1 MPSGRRRDAATGMAK
16 QLALSREEWKSTG
29 PVCDRFAIATSRGT
43 APNAVFW
50 RSRRPQFG
58 VEDHWD
64 GARAAR
70 ALSNERSETRVR
82 HGPGRARGVWRP
94 SPWPLPREL
103 SAPSTGTGRPKTV
116 TEADHH
122 LFCLLTMNHQPLHI
136 NEVYAKRSQHG
147 RNVVVGTL
155 VYSLAVTEFKRLVL
169 VPRKPE

>member
-1 MPSGRRRDAATGMAK
+1 
-16 QLALSREEWKSTG
+16 
-29 PVCDRFAIATSRGT
+29 
-43 APNAVFW
+43 
-50 RSRRPQFG
+50 
-58 VEDHWD
+58 
-64 GARAAR
+64 
-70 ALSNERSETRVR
+70 
-82 HGPGRARGVWRP
+82 
-94 SPWPLPREL
+94 
-103 SAPSTGTGRPKTV
+103 V